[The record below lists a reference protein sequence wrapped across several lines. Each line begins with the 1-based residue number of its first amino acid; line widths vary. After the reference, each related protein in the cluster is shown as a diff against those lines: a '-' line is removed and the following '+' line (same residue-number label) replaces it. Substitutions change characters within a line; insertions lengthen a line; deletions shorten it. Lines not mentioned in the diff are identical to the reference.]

1 MVKVPASGDDGNGEG
16 ARLGALERDL
26 ARLDADQGLLHLDEG
41 CVHEFE
47 GAAIH
52 GARTLDGDDVSRF
65 DTEGIPATG
74 VLGILPLRIEQAID
88 IDGAG
93 LVLDIQVAVIRID
106 DGGHGTADAEGLAV
120 VARHHFRDR
129 GDRSLI
135 GARSGLDHG
144 EALLAAAHVHHEVG
158 RPRGRAGVRVRRE
171 HDAGDL
177 GTAAARGDGEPLGNG
192 GVIEGPLGRRL
203 DGGIGNAA
211 FQGDAQ
217 IGILHLEAVQGGD
230 DLLLHAAGGE
240 RRTGEDG
247 KEESVEFHIVACL
260 EVS

>member
-1 MVKVPASGDDGNGEG
+1 MVKGDGEG

-41 CVHEFE
+41 GVHELE

-52 GARTLDGDDVSRF
+52 GARTLDGDDVTRF
-65 DTEGIPATG
+65 DTEGVPATG
-74 VLGILPLRIEQAID
+74 VLRILPLRIEQAID

-129 GDRSLI
+129 GDRRLI

-144 EALLAAAHVHHEVG
+144 KALLAVADVQHEIRRPFGGTGVLVG
-158 RPRGRAGVRVRRE
+158 RE
-171 HDAGDL
+171 HDAVDG
-177 GTAAARGDGEPLGNG
+177 GAASERGHGEPGGNG
-192 GVIEGPLGRRL
+192 AFVEGPVGLRRHRR
-203 DGGIGNAA
+203 A
-211 FQGDAQ
+211 GDAAPQ
-217 IGILHLEAVQGGD
+217 LNAQVGFLHLDAVQRGN

-247 KEESVEFHIVACL
+247 KEESIEFHIVACL
-260 EVS
+260 GVS